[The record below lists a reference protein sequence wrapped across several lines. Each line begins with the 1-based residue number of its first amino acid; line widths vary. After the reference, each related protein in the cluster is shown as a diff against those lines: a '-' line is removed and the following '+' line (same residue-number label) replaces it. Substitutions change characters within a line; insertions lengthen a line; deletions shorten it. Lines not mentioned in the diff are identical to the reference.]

1 MMFELSQ
8 LRCFVA
14 AAEELHFG
22 RAAARLN
29 MTQPPLS
36 RQIQLLERIIGVTL
50 LERTSRLVRVTPA
63 GRVFL
68 LEARRIL
75 RLAESAALTTRRV
88 ASGEAGTL
96 TVGFT
101 AASGYSFLPGLV
113 SLARA
118 RLPNIEL
125 ALKEMVSGEQIEA
138 LLTGRIDIGL
148 LRPPIDRQE
157 FGTFKVLN
165 EPLLAA
171 LPLGDH
177 RLSKP
182 KLELSDFDG
191 QPFIMYSPDGA
202 GYFHQMLVK
211 LFGEAD
217 VHPNYVQHMSQIHSI
232 LALVHAGLGASLV
245 PAAAASLHFDDV
257 TFRPLDMDPAMPV
270 ELHMAWREDSDN
282 PAVAPFL
289 QLYRQP

>member
-1 MMFELSQ
+1 M
-8 LRCFVA
+8 
-14 AAEELHFG
+14 
-22 RAAARLN
+22 
-29 MTQPPLS
+29 P
-36 RQIQLLERIIGVTL
+36 L
-50 LERTSRLVRVTPA
+50 LERTSRLVRVAPA

-125 ALKEMVSGEQIEA
+125 VLKEMVSGEQIEA
-138 LLTGRIDIGL
+138 LLTGRIDVGL

-182 KLELSDFDG
+182 KLELSDFEG
-191 QPFIMYSPDGA
+191 QPFIMYLPDGA

-211 LFGEAD
+211 LFGEAE

-282 PAVAPFL
+282 PAVVPFL